1 MTQQVQSHVA
11 QHYLAE
17 LEVLLVAVVVLE
29 KESEK
34 TDLQL
39 VAEIMVQQGAHSTL
53 AKIAMQN
60 QSLTDFHSLVFLTP
74 RENLSSFEN
83 PL

>member
-39 VAEIMVQQGAHSTL
+39 VEVLKMAQAAAAHL
-53 AKIAMQN
+53 AKTAM
-60 QSLTDFHSLVFLTP
+60 
-74 RENLSSFEN
+74 
-83 PL
+83 